1 MRGAARRRRW
11 TMPGAALAAL
21 ALAMPVAALPVF
33 PRAALAQSPP
43 ASPRPRDDPKQEKQR
58 REDALRALEQT
69 TRDNAESRNRLERE
83 IAALKADQPR
93 LAAALVE
100 AGSRTREAEER
111 ARATEARLDALLLLE
126 ETIRRSLESRRGLL
140 AEVLGALQRL
150 GRSPPPAFLLRP
162 GDLLAGLRSAML
174 LGAVTPVLRDEAR
187 RLVEDLGELAR
198 VRSAIAADRAVLQAE
213 YASLAAERDRL
224 AALIQAR
231 QERLA
236 AAEQDMRRER
246 SRGERL
252 GQEAQTLRDLIARM
266 EEEAARAAK
275 QEAEAREA
283 AEAEAREVRQK
294 IAEAEREEPARLAPR
309 RAFAELRGTL
319 IRPASGRTLR
329 EFGAPDGAGGA
340 MRGAAIAT
348 RPRAVV
354 TTPAEG
360 TVVFAGPF
368 RSYGR
373 VLIINAGGGYYLLL
387 AGVDSIQVEVG
398 QFVLAGEPV
407 ARMGEV
413 AAPAAALGVVETDS
427 PVLYV
432 ELRRDGTPID
442 PGPWWAK
449 TQSERARG

>member
-11 TMPGAALAAL
+11 GMPGAVLAAL
-21 ALAMPVAALPVF
+21 ALAMPAF
-33 PRAALAQSPP
+33 AQSPATP
-43 ASPRPRDDPKQEKQR
+43 AAPVRTRDDPRQEKQR

-69 TRDNAESRNRLERE
+69 ARDNAESRGRLERE
-83 IAALKADQPR
+83 IATLKADQPR

-100 AGSRTREAEER
+100 AGRRTREAEER
-111 ARATEARLDALLLLE
+111 ARATEARLDALLLQE
-126 ETIRRSLESRRGLL
+126 NAIRRSLESRRGLL
-140 AEVLGALQRL
+140 AEVLGGLQRL

-198 VRSAIAADRAVLQAE
+198 LRSAIAADRAVLQAE
-213 YASLAAERDRL
+213 YSSLAAERDRL

-236 AAEQDMRRER
+236 AAEQDVRRER

-266 EEEAARAAK
+266 EEEAAQAARR
-275 QEAEAREA
+275 EAEAREA
-283 AEAEAREVRQK
+283 AEAGAREVRQK

-319 IRPASGRTLR
+319 VHPASGRTLR

-340 MRGAAIAT
+340 MRGMAIAT

-407 ARMGEV
+407 AQMGEV